1 MNDVARRKLSE
12 IIARHG
18 RSLVDEPRRCEG
30 LLRDYCGAYRREIA
44 AIVTA
49 LEERVGVDLLA
60 TNTGMPREVL
70 LNRLAQR
77 LHDNSAIDN
86 SAAKWAVNSL
96 ALALGVVS
104 NTELE
109 ALEQA
114 QLTQSTRA
122 TVALPHPT
130 VPETKARSVTTA
142 STSSVIVV
150 SAEGGGDY
158 ASITEALNAAAMGAR
173 LLVRRGVYRESVVIN
188 KQIEIIGEGARQ
200 DIIIES
206 ADASCVLMRT
216 NEALVRGLTLHE
228 LAGMDKTNAGFFA
241 VDIPQ
246 GRLTLEECDIT
257 SASLSCIG
265 VHNEL
270 TDPIIRRC
278 SIHAGSDSGVYIFN
292 AAGGTVEEC
301 DIYDN
306 RNVGVA
312 VTERAKPDI
321 RRCRIHDGKHAGIV
335 FWNGGAGSVEE
346 CEIFGNAKADV
357 GINDEGNPVFRHCRI
372 YGGND
377 LGVFVH
383 DNGRGTLENCDIYGH
398 AEPEVAITGGGN
410 LVVRGCKIYDGR
422 QSGVFIRDEGK
433 ALVERCDIYRNA
445 DAGVSVYDGGVAAI
459 RQCRINGN
467 GMVAIRVKVGG
478 AADVENS
485 DLTGNRIAAWETDY
499 GALVERRGN
508 TF

>member
-18 RSLVDEPRRCEG
+18 RSVVDQPRRCEG

-49 LEERVGVDLLA
+49 LEERVGADLLA
-60 TNTGMPREVL
+60 TNTGMPRAVL

-86 SAAKWAVNSL
+86 SAAKWAVNSW
-96 ALALGVVS
+96 ALALGIVS
-104 NTELE
+104 STELE
-109 ALEQA
+109 ALEQ
-114 QLTQSTRA
+114 TQSA
-122 TVALPHPT
+122 QSTVAAAALPPPVAT
-130 VPETKARSVTTA
+130 QTAARNTA
-142 STSSVIVV
+142 TATASSVIVV
-150 SAEGGGDY
+150 SAEGSGDY
-158 ASITEALNAAAMGAR
+158 ASVTAALNAASSGAR

-188 KQIEIIGEGARQ
+188 KQIEIVGDGARQ

-206 ADASCVLMRT
+206 ADASCMLMQT
-216 NEALVRGLTLHE
+216 NEAQVRGLTLRG
-228 LAGMDKTNAGFFA
+228 LAGTDKTNAGFFA

-246 GRLTLEECDIT
+246 GRLTIENCDIT
-257 SASLSCIG
+257 SASLSCVGI
-265 VHNEL
+265 HNEL

-278 SIHAGSDSGVYIFN
+278 SIHAGADSGVYIFN
-292 AAGGTVEEC
+292 AAGGTMEEC

-312 VTERAKPDI
+312 VTEGAKPDI

-410 LVVRGCKIYDGR
+410 LVVRGCKIHDGR
-422 QSGVFIRDEGK
+422 QSGVFIRDEGR

-445 DAGVSVYDGGVAAI
+445 DAGVSIHDGGVAAI

-467 GMVAIRVKVGG
+467 GMVAIRVKIGG

-485 DLTGNRIAAWETDY
+485 DLTSNRIAAWETDY

-508 TF
+508 KF